1 MKTIETI
8 QKTVIEV
15 LHPIGN
21 YAKVFNVGDD
31 IYIEPCTRN
40 CKKLE
45 GMQIIYFAN
54 DNIFEVSEY
63 MAGKQQN
70 ELWIYKETPS
80 LKIAIKELLKG
91 NNRKSKIIKS
101 Y

>member
-1 MKTIETI
+1 MRTILTI
-8 QKTVIEV
+8 QQTVIER
-15 LHPIGN
+15 LHKIGN
-21 YAKVFNVGDD
+21 YAMVFNVGND
-31 IYIEPCTRN
+31 INIEPCTRN
-40 CKKLE
+40 NKKLE
-45 GMQIIYFAN
+45 GMQIIYFAK
-54 DNIFEVSEY
+54 DDVFEVSEY
-63 MAGKQQN
+63 MAGKQAN

>member
-1 MKTIETI
+1 MRTIDQI
-8 QKTVIEV
+8 KKVVIDK
-15 LHPIGN
+15 LHPLNN
-21 YAKVFNVGDD
+21 YARVFNVGDD

-40 CKKLE
+40 NRKLE
-45 GMQIIYFAN
+45 GMQIIYFAK
-54 DNIFEVSEY
+54 DNIFEISEY
-63 MAGKQQN
+63 MAGSQQN

-80 LKIAIKELLKG
+80 LKIAIKEMLKG